1 MQHPLYLY
9 MRKFLLLFHTIKYL
23 KWPQLYFRVYRK
35 LVKPR
40 VTQRLEGQI
49 PERNSKWWHVWL
61 YDEKI
66 TTQYK
71 ATFLNHTKRLK
82 LPDDWNDES
91 HSKLWVYNLHYF
103 EDLLATGAEAKY
115 DFHLELLNLWITQ
128 NSEGSGNGW
137 EPYPTSLRISNV
149 LKAWQGGLPLAEE
162 HFISL
167 YAQASFLSNDLEKHL
182 LGNHYF
188 VNLKALLFAGVILAE
203 IIYLTVF
210 KSSKSNI
217 SEIVKSSNNTEEI
230 GNVLYTKYFIDFQ
243 LSGIVL
249 LLAMIGAI
257 VLTHVY
263 RPSIKR
269 QNIDK
274 QNTTYSKDRI
284 KLVETK
290 SGEGINYNE

>member
-1 MQHPLYLY
+1 M
-9 MRKFLLLFHTIKYL
+9 FLLGTF
-23 KWPQLYFRVYRK
+23 YF
-35 LVKPR
+35 
-40 VTQRLEGQI
+40 
-49 PERNSKWWHVWL
+49 
-61 YDEKI
+61 
-66 TTQYK
+66 
-71 ATFLNHTKRLK
+71 F
-82 LPDDWNDES
+82 
-91 HSKLWVYNLHYF
+91 
-103 EDLLATGAEAKY
+103 
-115 DFHLELLNLWITQ
+115 
-128 NSEGSGNGW
+128 
-137 EPYPTSLRISNV
+137 
-149 LKAWQGGLPLAEE
+149 
-162 HFISL
+162 
-167 YAQASFLSNDLEKHL
+167 ASFLIVTCISVIFSKNPVNSVLFLVLAFLNSTFLFILIGAE
-182 LGNHYF
+182 F
-188 VNLKALLFAGVILAE
+188 VGIILAIVYIGAVAILFLFVVMMLDIQITTLMVNIKRYIPLALLFAGVILAE

-217 SEIVKSSNNTEEI
+217 SEIVRSSNNTEEI

>member
-1 MQHPLYLY
+1 M
-9 MRKFLLLFHTIKYL
+9 FLLGTF
-23 KWPQLYFRVYRK
+23 YF
-35 LVKPR
+35 
-40 VTQRLEGQI
+40 
-49 PERNSKWWHVWL
+49 
-61 YDEKI
+61 
-66 TTQYK
+66 
-71 ATFLNHTKRLK
+71 F
-82 LPDDWNDES
+82 
-91 HSKLWVYNLHYF
+91 
-103 EDLLATGAEAKY
+103 
-115 DFHLELLNLWITQ
+115 
-128 NSEGSGNGW
+128 
-137 EPYPTSLRISNV
+137 
-149 LKAWQGGLPLAEE
+149 
-162 HFISL
+162 
-167 YAQASFLSNDLEKHL
+167 ASFLIVTCISVIFSKNPVNSVLFLVLAFLNSTFLFILIGAE
-182 LGNHYF
+182 F
-188 VNLKALLFAGVILAE
+188 VGIILAIVYIGAVAILFLFVVMMLDIQITTLMFNIKRYVPLALLFAGVILAE

-217 SEIVKSSNNTEEI
+217 SEIIKSSNNTEEI

-274 QNTTYSKDRI
+274 QNTTFSKDRI

>member
-1 MQHPLYLY
+1 M
-9 MRKFLLLFHTIKYL
+9 FLLGTF
-23 KWPQLYFRVYRK
+23 YF
-35 LVKPR
+35 
-40 VTQRLEGQI
+40 
-49 PERNSKWWHVWL
+49 
-61 YDEKI
+61 
-66 TTQYK
+66 
-71 ATFLNHTKRLK
+71 F
-82 LPDDWNDES
+82 
-91 HSKLWVYNLHYF
+91 
-103 EDLLATGAEAKY
+103 
-115 DFHLELLNLWITQ
+115 
-128 NSEGSGNGW
+128 
-137 EPYPTSLRISNV
+137 
-149 LKAWQGGLPLAEE
+149 
-162 HFISL
+162 
-167 YAQASFLSNDLEKHL
+167 ASFLIVTCISVIFSKNPVNSVLFLVLAFLNSTFLFILIGAE
-182 LGNHYF
+182 F
-188 VNLKALLFAGVILAE
+188 VGIILAIVYIGAVAILFLFVVMMLDIQITTLMFNIKRYIPLALLFAGVILAE

-217 SEIVKSSNNTEEI
+217 SEIVRSSNNTEEI

-290 SGEGINYNE
+290 SGEGVNYSE

>member
-1 MQHPLYLY
+1 M
-9 MRKFLLLFHTIKYL
+9 FLLGTF
-23 KWPQLYFRVYRK
+23 YF
-35 LVKPR
+35 
-40 VTQRLEGQI
+40 
-49 PERNSKWWHVWL
+49 
-61 YDEKI
+61 
-66 TTQYK
+66 
-71 ATFLNHTKRLK
+71 F
-82 LPDDWNDES
+82 
-91 HSKLWVYNLHYF
+91 
-103 EDLLATGAEAKY
+103 
-115 DFHLELLNLWITQ
+115 
-128 NSEGSGNGW
+128 
-137 EPYPTSLRISNV
+137 
-149 LKAWQGGLPLAEE
+149 
-162 HFISL
+162 
-167 YAQASFLSNDLEKHL
+167 ASFLIVTCISVIFSKNPVNSVLFLVLAFLNSTFLFILIGAE
-182 LGNHYF
+182 F
-188 VNLKALLFAGVILAE
+188 VGIILAIVYIGAVAILFLFVVMMLDIQITTLIFNIKRYIPLALLFAGVILAE

-217 SEIVKSSNNTEEI
+217 SEIVRSSNNTEEI